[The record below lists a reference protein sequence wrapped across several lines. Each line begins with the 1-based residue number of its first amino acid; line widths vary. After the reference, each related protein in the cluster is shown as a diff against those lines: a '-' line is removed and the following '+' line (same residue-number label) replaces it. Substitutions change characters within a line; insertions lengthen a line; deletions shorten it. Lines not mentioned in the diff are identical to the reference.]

1 MVNNMNGLYYYWNC
15 TNQECESWSKV
26 ERALIDKV
34 KLEGKNLHLFCQICG
49 FSPDSVRLDLH
60 DISGQKINACDCIP
74 FKGEES
80 RLPLRRTSDGYYVDV
95 NGHHDPIKTF
105 YDMGIDPDAYLQ
117 WVKYNKPRDIDLRKA

>member
-1 MVNNMNGLYYYWNC
+1 MNEPYYYWKC

-26 ERALIDKV
+26 ERALIDKG
-34 KLEGKNLHLFCQICG
+34 KLEENNLHIFCQICG
-49 FSPDSVRLDLH
+49 FSPESIMPSLQDESCE
-60 DISGQKINACDCIP
+60 KINPCGCNP
-74 FKGEES
+74 FGCEEN

-117 WVKYNKPRDIDLRKA
+117 WVKYNKPRDIDLRKV